1 MEKIG
6 IDELRKNTDAIIKD
20 VIKNNKVI
28 EVITQDGNAI
38 VMSETNYRELTEA
51 LKLNSTK

>member
-6 IDELRKNTDAIIKD
+6 IDELRKNTYAIIKD